1 MRYPVPLWFFPVL
14 LACLGQGGLRLALSL
29 GP

>member
-1 MRYPVPLWFFPVL
+1 MRHPFPLWFFPVL
-14 LACLGQGGLRLALSL
+14 LACLGQGGLQLILPL

>member
-1 MRYPVPLWFFPVL
+1 MRDPFPLWFLPVL

>member
-1 MRYPVPLWFFPVL
+1 MRHPVPLWFFPVL
-14 LACLGQGGLRLALSL
+14 LACLGQGGLQLILPL